1 MLFKKT
7 PLFRETSLESVRLE
21 KHVNLSDCTLVYN
34 FLAIPLSNNDVLF
47 SDNTH
52 IHCHCSMS
60 QIKKKNSEANELDRQ
75 LPVISYVGQNRV
87 NIQTNMLT
95 DNYTYSS

>member
-7 PLFRETSLESVRLE
+7 PLFCETSLESVRLE

-52 IHCHCSMS
+52 IHCHFSMS
-60 QIKKKNSEANELDRQ
+60 QIKKKTQ
-75 LPVISYVGQNRV
+75 K
-87 NIQTNMLT
+87 QTNLT
-95 DNYTYSS
+95 DNYL

>member
-7 PLFRETSLESVRLE
+7 PLFCETSLESVRLE

-52 IHCHCSMS
+52 IHCHCRMS
-60 QIKKKNSEANELDRQ
+60 QIKKKTQ
-75 LPVISYVGQNRV
+75 K
-87 NIQTNMLT
+87 QTNLT
-95 DNYTYSS
+95 DNCL